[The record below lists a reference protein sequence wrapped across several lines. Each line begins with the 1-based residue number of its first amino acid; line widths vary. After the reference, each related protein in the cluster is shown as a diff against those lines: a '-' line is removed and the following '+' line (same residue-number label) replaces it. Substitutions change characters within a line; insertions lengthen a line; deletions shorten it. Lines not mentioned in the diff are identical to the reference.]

1 LEVILD
7 TNALS
12 AIGEA
17 EPRAVAAFSQAQS
30 IAIPVVVLGEFL
42 FGIAQSRRRVEYERW
57 ISHVLRTFRVLD
69 IGVETA
75 AKYAQVRMELK
86 RASTPIPSNDMWIVA
101 LCRQHSLP
109 LLSRDRRFESVNGL
123 RRVGW

>member
-1 LEVILD
+1 VILD

-12 AIGEA
+12 AIAEA
-17 EPRAVAAFSQAQS
+17 EPRAVAAFGQAQS
-30 IAIPVVVLGEFL
+30 IAIPVVVLGEYL
-42 FGIAQSRRRVEYERW
+42 FGIAQSRRRVEYEQW

-75 AKYAQVRMELK
+75 ARYAQVRMELK
-86 RASTPIPSNDMWIVA
+86 RAGTPIPSNDVWIAA

-109 LLSRDRRFESVNGL
+109 LLSRDSHFERVKGL